1 VLSDDERRMLDDIE
15 RDLVQDEVFAGRFTV
30 GVRTRRWLFLGD
42 VLGLTGLTLIL
53 TGLFV
58 AEATGSRFVICI
70 AGFLLVVAAVILQLG
85 DHHP

>member
-1 VLSDDERRMLDDIE
+1 MLSDDERRMLDDIE
-15 RDLVQDEVFAGRFTV
+15 KDLVQDEVFAGRFTV
-30 GVRTRRWLFLGD
+30 GVRSRRWLVLGD

-58 AEATGSRFVICI
+58 AEAAGSRFVICI
-70 AGFLLVVAAVILQLG
+70 AGSLLIVAAVILQLG

>member
-1 VLSDDERRMLDDIE
+1 MTNAACSMTSSGTWFRM
-15 RDLVQDEVFAGRFTV
+15 RCSPAVSPWVC
-30 GVRTRRWLFLGD
+30 TRRWLFLGD